1 MGTSA
6 YNIHY
11 FSSVHKVVHQ
21 KVHKVV
27 VHKVVYQAFGLN
39 ISLKVSVSPSKIV
52 KDVYNAL
59 DVAFYISRAKNNTM
73 IVYVKLQGRADYGIH
88 I

>member
-27 VHKVVYQAFGLN
+27 VRKVVYQAFGLN
-39 ISLKVSVSPSKIV
+39 IWLFHQKNNCISNSK
-52 KDVYNAL
+52 YLFAMTHY
-59 DVAFYISRAKNNTM
+59 AFYA
-73 IVYVKLQGRADYGIH
+73 L
-88 I
+88 